1 MQLDDAINS
10 RRSIRD
16 YTSKTPDWRT
26 IIECI
31 DAMRF
36 APMAGNDFSLKFIL
50 VSDLDK
56 IKKLAEA
63 SQQDFVADAKFVVVV
78 CTQKKTTVNA
88 YGKRGELYARQQAGS
103 AIQNFL
109 LKITEAGL
117 ATCWIGHFVENIVK
131 RTLGIPPDIDV
142 EAFFPIGYEKG
153 KPHRKR
159 KPSIDN
165 ILYFDVY
172 KNKKMKSPNRVD

>member
-50 VSDLDK
+50 VSDFDK
-56 IKKLAEA
+56 IQNLAEA

-109 LKITEAGL
+109 LKITDAGL

-131 RTLGIPPDIDV
+131 RTLEIPPDIDV